1 MRISEYSIGNST
13 VRLAFAD
20 GHSFYITED
29 SANRITASLV
39 ANSILSLLGD
49 LNFKNDLN
57 WLKAKLS
64 WADTEEIEESYIF
77 LQELGAIRYSIDGK
91 PIAAE
96 INRFSVTKNAEA
108 QVMKNYLFI
117 SELSQLIAKQPEIVN
132 YTQVGTNLWN
142 EETYY
147 YFIENF
153 QKLVRDCND
162 RAESVVGNDMVVGIS
177 MQVTE
182 VSRPEPKGKKS

>member
-1 MRISEYSIGNST
+1 MRISEYSTGNST

-64 WADTEEIEESYIF
+64 WADAEEIEESYIF

-153 QKLVRDCND
+153 QKLVRECNA
-162 RAESVVGNDMVVGIS
+162 RTESVTGNDMVVGIS

>member
-1 MRISEYSIGNST
+1 MRISEYSTGNST

>member
-1 MRISEYSIGNST
+1 MRISEYSTGNST

-64 WADTEEIEESYIF
+64 WADAEEIEESYIF

-153 QKLVRDCND
+153 QKLVRECNA

>member
-1 MRISEYSIGNST
+1 MRISEYSTGNST

-117 SELSQLIAKQPEIVN
+117 SVLSQLIAKQPEIVN

>member
-1 MRISEYSIGNST
+1 MRISEYSTGNST
-13 VRLAFAD
+13 VRLAFSD

-64 WADTEEIEESYIF
+64 WADAEEIEESYIF

-153 QKLVRDCND
+153 QKLVRECNA
-162 RAESVVGNDMVVGIS
+162 RTESATGNDMVVGIS